1 VLPHT
6 LLIMVALEPGEPLL
20 LYVTAMADAISMEL
34 VTERPETLLTLA
46 SKGVAASGSGSQD
59 PKPT

>member
-1 VLPHT
+1 VVPRT
-6 LLIMVALEPGEPLL
+6 LLIMVAPKPGEPLL
-20 LYVTAMADAISMEL
+20 LYVTAMADTISMEL
-34 VTERPETLLTLA
+34 VTERLETLLPLA